1 MLLRC
6 AFTYF
11 TLFVIDETFPL
22 RLLEGEK
29 VKVWVV
35 QMEKFQH
42 WSAEGPAE
50 SVLPLLTQ
58 VKRPSREVAGH
69 ILHSHYSLC
78 PSLSGLAQ
86 RQNKTGLNCS
96 KQSSLQRGF
105 PPSRTFK
112 GLGSGKWQLTSM
124 QTPHILDTHF

>member
-1 MLLRC
+1 MNDATPLC
-6 AFTYF
+6 IYIFHSF
-11 TLFVIDETFPL
+11 FIDETFPL

-35 QMEKFQH
+35 RMEKFQH

-78 PSLSGLAQ
+78 PVFVHHCLAWLSD
-86 RQNKTGLNCS
+86 KT
-96 KQSSLQRGF
+96 KQV
-105 PPSRTFK
+105 
-112 GLGSGKWQLTSM
+112 
-124 QTPHILDTHF
+124 